1 MNGGTNEG
9 PEQQRTDSNSHAAE
23 ILSYYLC
30 IIQDKGVSNDQEK
43 KDRELIKSLN
53 RLDEAYHHGWELWG
67 PYSQFLVLHTVTDI
81 LWNLFS
87 WAFVMKSIAMCCRIP
102 SVHALDSG

>member
-43 KDRELIKSLN
+43 KDRELK
-53 RLDEAYHHGWELWG
+53 
-67 PYSQFLVLHTVTDI
+67 V
-81 LWNLFS
+81 
-87 WAFVMKSIAMCCRIP
+87 SI
-102 SVHALDSG
+102 D